1 VVARR
6 YLVHTQGAFSHF
18 RKVLSSSDHP
28 LERQSGRT
36 VGTIRPVVTFTTRLE
51 AGERFK
57 LERRTMPTTKECR
70 HNAEIC
76 LMLASETTEIYVKT
90 ALIELATEFRALAE
104 LSEPA
109 RVVNQN

>member
-1 VVARR
+1 
-6 YLVHTQGAFSHF
+6 
-18 RKVLSSSDHP
+18 
-28 LERQSGRT
+28 
-36 VGTIRPVVTFTTRLE
+36 
-51 AGERFK
+51 
-57 LERRTMPTTKECR
+57 MPTMNECR

-76 LMLASETTEIYVKT
+76 LMLASETTEIYAKT